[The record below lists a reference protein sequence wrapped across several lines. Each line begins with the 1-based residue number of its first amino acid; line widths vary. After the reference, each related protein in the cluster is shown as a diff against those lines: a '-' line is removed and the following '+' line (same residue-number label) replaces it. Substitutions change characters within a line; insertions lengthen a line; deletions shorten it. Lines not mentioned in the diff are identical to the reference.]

1 MSSQFSSF
9 SLIAA
14 VFLILVATGQFQP
27 VKAAALVESIDSVG
41 VMNPD
46 AERVVETLGA
56 EYPVLQRRSKR
67 WSTCDMGQWM
77 CINSCY
83 YQDCSGGYCSS
94 GTCRCVRCSK

>member
-1 MSSQFSSF
+1 MMSSQFSLL

-14 VFLILVATGQFQP
+14 VFLILVATEQFQS
-27 VKAAALVESIDSVG
+27 VEAAALGESIDSVG

-46 AERVVETLGA
+46 AEIETFGAA
-56 EYPVLQRRSKR
+56 EYPVLQRRLKR
-67 WSTCDMGQWM
+67 SWSTCDLGQWV

-94 GTCRCVRCSK
+94 GICRCVRCT

>member
-1 MSSQFSSF
+1 MSSKFSLF

-46 AERVVETLGA
+46 AERVIETLGA
-56 EYPVLQRRSKR
+56 EYPVLQRRLKR
-67 WSTCDMGQWM
+67 GVSCYFGEWM

-83 YQDCSGGYCSS
+83 YQECSGGYCSS
-94 GTCRCVRCSK
+94 GTCRCVRCT